1 MIFSTHLLKK
11 NFLVVSR
18 RALGGTLRRIFQ
30 KWTFSLIS
38 KFNLK
43 IVTRKELLA
52 NRTKDRVFQFADRE
66 TIILDKPSHSS
77 DDIKAIASTIGTYIL
92 NESFVHEAAD
102 AELIGSIA
110 VGFDREGSII
120 SETITGNPDCRKYI
134 PAQTL
139 ISQKLPNSGV
149 SHLDTVCS
157 LVNWN
162 SGYFHWIAD
171 SLIRFE
177 GLAHYE
183 AQTGIK
189 PTLII
194 NPNPAKWKQESLRL
208 LGYNPDDCIQWN
220 GGRIKAKRL
229 VVPSF
234 RREYNIISPQACR
247 WLRQR
252 MSSNLPAV
260 SSNLAFSPRIYI
272 SRPKTT
278 GRHVINEDDVLKLL
292 TPLGFVAYTM
302 EELSVADQ
310 VRLFSQAE
318 FIVAPHGA
326 GLTNIIFA
334 QKLSLIELFGSFG
347 NPCFFALAQALGF
360 RYGCLGVD
368 FDPKNK
374 SGKYQ
379 GMMVNFMKLQ
389 ALVEEMLSVSG
400 ATKLQEVLPT
410 KQK

>member
-11 NFLVVSR
+11 NFLTTSR
-18 RALGGTLRRIFQ
+18 RALGGTVRRIFQ

-38 KFNLK
+38 RFNLK
-43 IVTRKELLA
+43 IVTRKEILA
-52 NRTKDRVFQFADRE
+52 KCTTDRVFQFADRE
-66 TIILDKPSHSS
+66 TIILGKPSQSS
-77 DDIKAIASTIGTYIL
+77 DNIKAINSLIGTYIL
-92 NESFVHEAAD
+92 NESFVHEAAE
-102 AELIGSIA
+102 AELVGSTA
-110 VGFDREGSII
+110 VGFDRKGNII
-120 SETITGNPDCRKYI
+120 SETITGNPECRKYI

-139 ISQKLPNSGV
+139 ILQKLPKQGV
-149 SHLDTVCS
+149 AQLDTVCS

-162 SGYFHWIAD
+162 SGYFHWVVD
-171 SLIRFE
+171 CLIRFE

-194 NPNPAKWKQESLRL
+194 DSNPSKWKLEYLKL
-208 LGYNPDDCIQWN
+208 LGYELNDCIQWT
-220 GGRIKAKRL
+220 GSRVKAKRL
-229 VVPSF
+229 IVPSF

-252 MSSNLPAV
+252 ILSNLSTADRQ
-260 SSNLAFSPRIYI
+260 NLTFSPRIYI

-278 GRHVINEDDVLKLL
+278 GRHIINENDVLKVL
-292 TPLGFVAYTM
+292 TSLGFVAYAM

-310 VRLFSQAE
+310 VRLFAQAE

-326 GLTNIIFA
+326 GLTNMIFA
-334 QKLSLIELFGSFG
+334 EKLKIIELFGIFG
-347 NPCFFALAQALGF
+347 SPCFFALAQSLGF
-360 RYGCLGVD
+360 DYGCLGVD

-374 SGKYQ
+374 QEKYQ
-379 GMMVNFMKLQ
+379 GMIVNVARLQ

-400 ATKLQEVLPT
+400 DRQSAIATF
-410 KQK
+410 